1 MDFDFTP
8 YFKKYEALV
17 AMTDQAFEKMK
28 AEYPDC
34 VTCQIGCS
42 DCCFAL
48 FDLTLIE
55 ALYLHHQF
63 NTKLSEDKRDA
74 VVSDANQVDRQIAK
88 LKRKAIK
95 DLRAGKEEAIILE
108 EMAALKVR
116 CPLLNSDEH
125 CDLYDFRPI
134 TCRLYG
140 VPTMIAG
147 KGHTC
152 GKTAFQ
158 TGTEYPTVNL
168 DVIHNKLQEIS
179 AELIR
184 DLETHH
190 VKLVDILIPVSMAL
204 LTEFDEIYFGLAE
217 EEVAPRPRRRKR
229 KAQRR

>member
-1 MDFDFTP
+1 MNFDFSS

-17 AMTDQAFEKMK
+17 EVVDQVSEKMK
-28 AEYPDC
+28 TEYPEC

-63 NTKLSEDKRDA
+63 KDRFSDEKRE
-74 VVSDANQVDRQIAK
+74 VLVSKANQVDRQIAK
-88 LKRKAIK
+88 LKRKAIN
-95 DLRAGKEEAIILE
+95 DLRAGKEETLILE
-108 EMAALKVR
+108 EMATLRVR
-116 CPLLNSDEH
+116 CPLLNDVEQ

-152 GKTAFQ
+152 GKTAFK
-158 TGTEYPTVNL
+158 TGTAYPTVNL
-168 DVIHNKLQEIS
+168 DNIHNKLQEIS
-179 AELIR
+179 AELVR

-190 VKLVDILIPVSMAL
+190 VKLADILIPVSMAL

-217 EEVAPRPRRRKR
+217 EDVTPAPRRRKKR
-229 KAQRR
+229 GRRR

>member
-1 MDFDFTP
+1 MEFDFSP

-17 AMTDQAFEKMK
+17 AMADEAFEKMK

-34 VTCQIGCS
+34 VTCKIGCS

-63 NTKLSEDKRDA
+63 KDRLTDQKQEAL
-74 VVSDANQVDRQIAK
+74 VSKANQVDRQIAK
-88 LKRKAIK
+88 LKRKAMK
-95 DLRAGKEEAIILE
+95 DLRDGKDETLILE
-108 EMAALKVR
+108 ELAGLKVR
-116 CPLLNSDEH
+116 CPLLNSDEQ

-158 TGTEYPTVNL
+158 TGTSYPTVNL
-168 DVIHNKLQEIS
+168 DVIFNRLQEIS
-179 AELIR
+179 AELVR
-184 DLETHH
+184 DLETQH

-204 LTEFDEIYFGLAE
+204 LTHFDEIYFGLAE
-217 EEVAPRPRRRKR
+217 EAVPPRPQRRKKR
-229 KAQRR
+229 AQRR